1 MVLAYFEDLFQI
13 SYHVYLPMLIIDVLK
28 WPVVALNGVLF
39 ASASCIAAPIIILS
53 FLRISDAK
61 IFMLA
66 VIVVFSYV
74 VVQLIVIR
82 LKVYN
87 EYLVLNVL
95 LMIVACILQ
104 ANVMLVEDV
113 FIGVFLAKL
122 VSSKYQ
128 SLADSIRVFASM
140 LGLITA
146 IISGPLLFNYIE
158 IVGTIFICITLVMV
172 ALLLARRK
180 KLADPTCII

>member
-1 MVLAYFEDLFQI
+1 MF
-13 SYHVYLPMLIIDVLK
+13 S
-28 WPVVALNGVLF
+28 
-39 ASASCIAAPIIILS
+39 
-53 FLRISDAK
+53 
-61 IFMLA
+61 
-66 VIVVFSYV
+66 VIGVFSFAI
-74 VVQLIVIR
+74 VQLIVII

-104 ANVMLVEDV
+104 ASVMLVEDV
-113 FIGVFLAKL
+113 FIGVFVAKL

-128 SLADSIRVFASM
+128 SIADSIRVFANM

-146 IISGPLLFNYIE
+146 IISGPLIFNYIE
-158 IVGTIFICITLVMV
+158 IVGAIFICINLVMV

-180 KLADPTCII
+180 TLADPTCII